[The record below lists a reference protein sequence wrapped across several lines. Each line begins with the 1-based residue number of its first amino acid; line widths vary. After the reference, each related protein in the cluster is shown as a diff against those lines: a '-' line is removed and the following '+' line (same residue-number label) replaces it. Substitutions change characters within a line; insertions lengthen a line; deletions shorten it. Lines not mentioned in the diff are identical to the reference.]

1 MTSLNRCY
9 EIWVEEILES
19 RWLQWFPEMEI
30 FSYSSGMFPGTVL
43 RGRLADQA
51 ALFGLL
57 GRIRDLNLSLIMVRR
72 MDEMSE

>member
-1 MTSLNRCY
+1 MTPGGLYY

-30 FSYSSGMFPGTVL
+30 VSADERNCPVTML

-57 GRIRDLNLSLIMVRR
+57 GRIRDLNLTLIMVRR
-72 MDEMSE
+72 TGED